1 MNKSIVAMLGGVGV
15 AATVALLGAPIAA
28 AGPTPPP
35 GCYAGK
41 NSVNNPQGSC
51 VTPGGVAYEQGA
63 HQPTYEEPIR
73 TFRWGPIPTF
83 RTARTRSTRASHPR
97 PTTHNHL

>member
-41 NSVNNPQGSC
+41 SSVNNPQGSC

-63 HQPTYEEPIR
+63 HQPTYEGANPHVPYGTYKIN
-73 TFRWGPIPTF
+73 PSQSPSPDN
-83 RTARTRSTRASHPR
+83 A
-97 PTTHNHL
+97 

>member
-1 MNKSIVAMLGGVGV
+1 MNKSVVAMLGGVGV
-15 AATVALLGAPIAA
+15 VATVALLGAPIAA

-63 HQPTYEEPIR
+63 HQPTYEGANPHVPLGTNPHVPYGTYKIN
-73 TFRWGPIPTF
+73 PSQSPSPDN
-83 RTARTRSTRASHPR
+83 A
-97 PTTHNHL
+97 